1 MKTPS
6 QISAYKNHRNG
17 FNITIKTKLFLSF
30 GITSAVVFAISIF
43 SIFSLSQGSS
53 EFVAYVE
60 GVNARALAVA
70 SVRTAADAR
79 AIAARNLVLVSSP
92 EEIAKEKQ
100 ALDRAFQEVNDNL
113 SKLNTLAQ
121 RDDVHLEAKKKI
133 QRIGEIEKQYAVVAT
148 EIADLVLKGKKQEAS
163 EKIVTNC
170 RPLLEALSLAQQD
183 YAQYASQRSQ
193 NLMTEAKIHYEQ
205 RRNLLIAGCLLAIGI
220 AVAAGLFITR
230 SISDGLKDAVTVATR
245 VANGDLVSEI
255 SLKRQDEFGKLLS
268 ALDMMQHSL
277 STLVKKVI
285 HGADTVAKA
294 SSVIAKDNLELFD
307 HTESQASSLE
317 ETAASMDELGS
328 AVRQNAENANHAN
341 ELAQAASLVAGQ
353 GGKVV
358 GDVVQTMNEIQAASE
373 QITEIISVIDDIA
386 FQTNILALNAA
397 IEAARAGEQGRGFAV
412 VAGEV
417 RSLAGRSADAAK
429 EIKALISA
437 STQRVS
443 DGSRLVNEAGKTM
456 YDVVESIKRVSA
468 IVAEISSS
476 TQEQSLGVNQVGE
489 AVSEIDQATQQNAAL
504 VEHLAAAT
512 SSLNTEAQD
521 LVVAVSSFKIS
532 DSKSSRY
539 IAKSNSIISPS
550 PLLVE

>member
-1 MKTPS
+1 M
-6 QISAYKNHRNG
+6 
-17 FNITIKTKLFLSF
+17 SF

-121 RDDVHLEAKKKI
+121 RDDDPLEAKKKI

-148 EIADLVLKGKKQEAS
+148 EIADLVMKGKKQEAS
-163 EKIVTNC
+163 EKIVTEC
-170 RPLLEALSLAQQD
+170 RPLLESLTLAQQD

-193 NLMTEAKIHYEQ
+193 NLVTEAKIHYEQ
-205 RRNLLIAGCLLAIGI
+205 RRNLLITGCLLAIGI
-220 AVAAGLFITR
+220 AAAAGLIITR

-294 SSVIAKDNLELFD
+294 SSVIAQDNLELFD

-317 ETAASMDELGS
+317 ETAASMEELGS
-328 AVRQNAENANHAN
+328 AVQQNSENANYAN

-476 TQEQSLGVNQVGE
+476 TQEQSLGVNQVGK
-489 AVSEIDQATQQNAAL
+489 AVSELDQATQQNAAL